1 MNSPTSV
8 RPPVDDYFSDWK
20 QREALVQ
27 EMIPVIGK
35 LFSQRNVGVFI
46 YGRPLHNR
54 SVTFIMK
61 THRYVRQVERNEM
74 SEFETHPVLMALAKL
89 DLWHAQIDLGKLTVR
104 YMEHQVAEGDK
115 ALDIDAF
122 VRQEAGYLDGVKSEP
137 IEKSQDVVLYGFGRI
152 GRLMARLLVERTS
165 TGEVMRLRAIVV
177 RPGGEGDLQKRAN
190 LFTSDS
196 VHGAFQGTLR
206 VDLENNCLIA
216 NGNVIQV
223 IYAKT
228 PEEVDYTKYGISDA
242 LIIDNTGMW
251 RDEEGL
257 SLHLKSK
264 GAAKI
269 LLTAPGKG
277 DLKNI
282 VFGINDH
289 EMSPDDKIVTAASC
303 TTNAI
308 APVLKVINDEYGI
321 ANGHIE
327 TVHAYTNDQNLID
340 NYHKGS
346 RRGRSAALN
355 MVLTE
360 TGAAKAVVKAVP
372 ELAGKLT
379 GNAVRVPIPNVSMAI
394 MTLTLEKE
402 TSKEEVNEFLRKIAL
417 HSKLQNQISF
427 TQSEDAVSSDF
438 VGTREAGIVD
448 SNATIVNGNHCVL
461 YLWYDNEFGY
471 CCQVG
476 RMVYK
481 MAGVTYQLYPP
492 EGQE

>member
-1 MNSPTSV
+1 MNQQFV
-8 RPPVDDYFSDWK
+8 ERPSVDDYFSDWK

-27 EMIPVIGK
+27 EMIPVIGRF
-35 LFSQRNVGVFI
+35 FSKYDVGIFI

-61 THRYVRQVERNEM
+61 SHRFVRQVERNEM
-74 SEFETHPVLMALAKL
+74 SEFETHPVLMAMAKL
-89 DLWHAQIDLGKLTVR
+89 DLRHAQIDLGKLTVGF
-104 YMEHQVAEGDK
+104 MEQQESAGEQ
-115 ALDIDAF
+115 ALDVDDF
-122 VRQEAGYLDGVKSEP
+122 VRGELEYLIGSRKPP
-137 IEKSQDVVLYGFGRI
+137 IEKPQDVVLYGFGRI
-152 GRLMARLLVERTS
+152 GRLMARLLIERTS
-165 TGEVMRLRAIVV
+165 TGEVMRLKAIVV
-177 RPGGEGDLQKRAN
+177 RPGGEGDLEKRAS
-190 LFTSDS
+190 LFTADS

-206 VDLENNCLIA
+206 VDEANNYLVA
-216 NGNVIQV
+216 NGNEIKV
-223 IYAKT
+223 IYANG
-228 PEEVDYTKYGISDA
+228 PDEIDYTRYGIEDA
-242 LIIDNTGMW
+242 LIIDNTGKW

-264 GAAKI
+264 GAAKVI
-269 LLTAPGKG
+269 LTAPGKG
-277 DLKNI
+277 KLKNI
-282 VFGINDH
+282 VFGINDDQM
-289 EMSPDDKIVTAASC
+289 ETDDKILTAASC

-308 APVLKVINDEYGI
+308 APVLKVVNDEFGI
-321 ANGHIE
+321 EHGHVE

-394 MTLTLEKE
+394 MNLTLTRS
-402 TSKEEVNEFLRKIAL
+402 TSKEELNEFLRQIAL
-417 HSKLQNQISF
+417 HSTLQNQISF
-427 TQSEDAVSSDF
+427 TQSPDAVSSDF

-448 SNATIVNGNHCVL
+448 SNATIVDGNHCVL

-471 CCQVG
+471 CCQLA
-476 RMVYK
+476 RMAFK
-481 MAGVTYQLYPP
+481 MAGVAYQVYPIKT
-492 EGQE
+492 

>member
-1 MNSPTSV
+1 MA
-8 RPPVDDYFSDWK
+8 RPSIDDYFGDWK

-27 EMIPVIGK
+27 EMIPVIGR
-35 LFSQRNVGVFI
+35 LFSQRNVGIYI

-61 THRYVRQVERNEM
+61 SHRYVRQVERNEM
-74 SEFETHPVLMALAKL
+74 SEFESHPVLMALAKL

-104 YMEHQVAEGDK
+104 FMEHLAAQGDA
-115 ALDIDAF
+115 ALSVDDF
-122 VRQEAGYLDGVKSEP
+122 VRQEVGYLDGVKTVP

-152 GRLMARLLVERTS
+152 GRLMARLLIERTS
-165 TGEVMRLRAIVV
+165 TREVMRLRAIVV
-177 RPGGEGDLQKRAN
+177 RPGGEGDLRKRAS
-190 LFTSDS
+190 LFSNDS

-206 VDLENNCLIA
+206 VDEKNNTLIA
-216 NGNVIQV
+216 NGNEIRV
-223 IYAKT
+223 IYANN
-228 PEEVDYTKYGISDA
+228 PEEIDYTTYGISDA
-242 LIIDNTGMW
+242 LIIDNTGVW
-251 RDEEGL
+251 RDRDGL
-257 SLHLKSK
+257 SRHLKAK
-264 GAAKI
+264 GAKKVI
-269 LLTAPGKG
+269 LTAPGKG

-282 VFGINDH
+282 VYGINDDAITP
-289 EMSPDDKIVTAASC
+289 EDTIITAASC

-308 APVLKVINDEYGI
+308 APVLKVVNDKFGI
-321 ANGHIE
+321 EHGHVE

-355 MVLTE
+355 MVITE

-372 ELAGKLT
+372 ELEGKLT

-394 MTLTLEKE
+394 MNLTLNRE
-402 TSKEEVNEFLRKIAL
+402 TTREELNEFLRQIAL
-417 HSKLQNQISF
+417 HSKLQNQISY
-427 TQSEDAVSSDF
+427 TEAADAVSSDF
-438 VGTREAGIVD
+438 VGSREAGIVD
-448 SNATIVNGNHCVL
+448 SNATICNGRHCVL

-481 MAGVTYQLYPP
+481 MAGVKNQFYPL
-492 EGQE
+492 EG